1 MKMAKRTDPSSLL
14 WLAEQ
19 YAELGTSMSL
29 LNRTQQ
35 HDPTS
40 DPRQSHP
47 ALQQAL
53 ATKSE
58 RPCSILIIDDDED
71 NLLFAQ
77 YAVESMGYQATSTLS
92 GDGAIAT
99 ALTCFPD
106 IILLDIL
113 LKDISGIDV
122 FKRLRQHELI
132 AQVPVIAVTALDHP
146 RDRQRIAAAGFSDYL
161 TKPYMLEE
169 LAAIINRH
177 LPQ

>member
-1 MKMAKRTDPSSLL
+1 MKMVKRTAPSSLS
-14 WLAEQ
+14 WLAEL

-35 HDPTS
+35 RGPIS
-40 DPRQSHP
+40 NRPSRP

-53 ATKSE
+53 ATRGE
-58 RPCSILIIDDDED
+58 RPYSILIIDDDED

-77 YAVESMGYQATSTLS
+77 YAVESMGYQATSVWS

-161 TKPYMLEE
+161 AKPYMLEE
-169 LAAIINRH
+169 LAAIISRH
-177 LPQ
+177 LPR